1 MTVSAMILLAVALLE
16 PGEFTWGN
24 DYHFHFGVPHRTL
37 HEGDELVHRHALPG
51 RVWQSAVIRVDCGH
65 CSGGTCAVEL
75 ECDGRRRP
83 LFNVDKVG
91 PVTASLPADL
101 LPAKEFAVRIRG
113 GAGVWA
119 QIWNYDVDAVFSG
132 GPRNENGGVTVPVPA
147 EVWTSPSGWRIP
159 HNGGLSGVAGD
170 RLSIQ
175 TARDEAE
182 SAQLVVSPK
191 RTLKGLRV
199 TVGPLRSG
207 NAVLAPE
214 AAEVFRV
221 GFVPVVQPTDDSCTN
236 GLYADPLF
244 RQTPDG
250 CSAVAGANAP
260 FWIRVRPPRDAK
272 PGVYRGTVSVSAD
285 GGFRRTVPLE
295 VDVFS
300 FRLPSRLA
308 CRTSF
313 FLDWKMVA
321 RYHGLMT
328 PEGRRTVFAR
338 YLQAMADYRLSPYD
352 PAPDAGWSVRWEGEG
367 GEASPVFDFSAW
379 DAAMDDALDRRHF
392 NSFVL
397 HVPYVGGWMFSPG
410 GDDTFRGHHADD
422 PVRDILLGRYLGG
435 LERHLAERGWLDAAY
450 LYWFDEPNER
460 DFPVISATYGMAKRL
475 APRLRR
481 MVTKMPS
488 ADMGE
493 GPNLWCPLTSHYDRT
508 VANARR
514 AKGEDFWWYVC
525 CSPKAPYAGEFIDH
539 PLSELRTW
547 LWQTWAEDVKGVL
560 VAGVVSWTSRMAYP
574 DPARPQNPYLDTQ
587 SWDANDTDPPGTRK
601 PYGNGDGRF
610 FYPPLAAA
618 DGRPAKPVLEDPVPS
633 VRLEM
638 LRDGLEDYEY
648 FAILKAMLERVSD
661 KLTASERQRYENLLK
676 VPEDVSKSLTD
687 FSRDPSGMMRHREKL
702 ARAIIDLHTRR

>member
-1 MTVSAMILLAVALLE
+1 MAVPAILLALGLLN
-16 PGEFTWGN
+16 PGEFTVGN

-37 HEGDELVHRHALPG
+37 HADDEIVHRHALPG
-51 RVWQSAVIRVDCGH
+51 RVWKSATVRVDCGH

-83 LFNVDKVG
+83 LFTVDKVG
-91 PVTASLPADL
+91 PVTASVPADL
-101 LPAKEFAVRIRG
+101 LPAKELSVRIRG

-132 GPRNENGGVTVPVPA
+132 EPHDETGGNDIPA
-147 EVWTSPSGWRIP
+147 PDEVWTAPSGWRVP
-159 HNGGLSGVAGD
+159 HNGGLVGVSGD
-170 RLSIQ
+170 RLTIR

-191 RTLKGLRV
+191 RTLTGLRV
-199 TVGPLRSG
+199 TVGPLRNG
-207 NAVLAPE
+207 GTTLPAEAVA
-214 AAEVFRV
+214 VFRV
-221 GFVPVVQPTDDSCTN
+221 GFVPVVRPSDDSSTN
-236 GLYADPLF
+236 GLFADPLF
-244 RQTPDG
+244 AQTPEG
-250 CSAVAGANAP
+250 LAASACANVP
-260 FWIRVRPPRDAK
+260 FWIRIRPPRTAK
-272 PGVYRGTVSVSAD
+272 PGIYRGTATVVAS
-285 GGFRRTVPLE
+285 GFRRTVPVELE
-295 VDVFS
+295 VFP
-300 FRLPSRLA
+300 FRLPPCLT

-313 FLDWKMVA
+313 FLDWKTVA
-321 RYHGLMT
+321 RYHGLISA
-328 PEGRRTVFAR
+328 EDRKAVFAR
-338 YLQAMADYRLSPYD
+338 YLKAMEDYRLSPYD
-352 PAPDAGWSVRWEGEG
+352 PAPDAKWTVRWEGEG
-367 GEASPVFDFSAW
+367 ESAVPVFDFSVW
-379 DAAMDDALDRRHF
+379 DAAMALALDGRHF

-397 HVPYVGGWMFSPG
+397 HVPSVGGWMFSPS
-410 GDDTFRGHHADD
+410 GDDTFLGHHADD
-422 PVRDILLGRYLGG
+422 PARDVLLGRYLGG
-435 LERHLAERGWLDAAY
+435 LERHLAERGWLEAAY

-488 ADMGE
+488 ANMGE
-493 GPNLWCPLTSHYDRT
+493 GPNLWCPLTSHYDRMA
-508 VANARR
+508 ANERR
-514 AKGEDFWWYVC
+514 AKGEDFWWYIC

-574 DPARPQNPYLDTQ
+574 DPSHPQNPYLDTQ

-618 DGRPAKPVLEDPVPS
+618 SGRPAAPVLEDPVPS

-648 FAILKAMLERVSD
+648 FAILKAMLKRTSG
-661 KLTASERQRYENLLK
+661 KLAAAERQRYEDLLK
-676 VPEDVSKSLTD
+676 VPPEVSKSLTD
-687 FSRDPSGMMRHREKL
+687 FSRDPNPMARHREKL
-702 ARAIIDLHTRR
+702 ARAIVDLHARR